1 MTEIK
6 ISKTDDTIIIFGTDR
21 DLLDIFID
29 NLFHDNIENKRYI
42 VTEIDYEN
50 EPEWKVIIKKNI

>member
-6 ISKTDDTIIIFGTDR
+6 ISKTDDKIIIFGTDR

-50 EPEWKVIIKKNI
+50 ETEWKVIIKKK